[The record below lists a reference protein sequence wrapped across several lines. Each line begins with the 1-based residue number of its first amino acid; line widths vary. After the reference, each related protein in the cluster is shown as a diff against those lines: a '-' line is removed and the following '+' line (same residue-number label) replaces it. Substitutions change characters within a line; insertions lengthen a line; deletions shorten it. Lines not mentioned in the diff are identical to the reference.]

1 MTGEQEFEVV
11 VTNRVPAADGVVLLE
26 LSRPDGNPLPGW
38 SPGAH
43 IDLVLVPGETP
54 QLNLERQYS
63 LCGDPADGSVWRIGV
78 LREPDGR
85 GGSAHVHDAV
95 RVGDR
100 LVVRGPRSHFAL
112 AGGDGPVLFVAGGI
126 GITPILP
133 MIAAAGAAG
142 RDWRLAYAGR
152 SRATMAFVEELT
164 AAHGDRVEVFA
175 RDEGA
180 RLDLAAWTAAAAE
193 GVPVHCCGPTR
204 MVDEVEALSAA
215 WPAGTLHRERFEP
228 KAPAEHAPDVA
239 FEVELELSGLTLT
252 VPADRTVLEVVEEA
266 GALVLSSCR
275 EGTCG
280 TCETPVLEGE
290 VDHRDS
296 VLTPAEQ
303 AANTAMMICVS
314 RAACPRLVLEL

>member
-11 VTNRVPAADGVVLLE
+11 VTHRARAAEGVVLLE
-26 LSRPDGNPLPGW
+26 LSRPDGSPLPAW
-38 SPGAH
+38 SPGTH
-43 IDLVLVPGETP
+43 IDVVVVAGETP
-54 QLNLERQYS
+54 QQNLERQYS
-63 LCGDPADGSVWRIGV
+63 LCGDPTDTALWRIGV

-85 GGSAHVHDAV
+85 GGSAHVHDTV
-95 RVGDR
+95 SVGDR

-112 AGGDGPVLFVAGGI
+112 ADGDGPVLFVAGGI

-133 MIAAAGAAG
+133 MIAAAEKEG

-152 SRATMAFVEELT
+152 SRATMAFIEELT

-175 RDEGA
+175 RDEGR
-180 RLDLAAWTAAAAE
+180 RLDLAAWTAAAAD

-204 MVDEVEALSAA
+204 MVDEVEALSTS
-215 WPAGTLHRERFEP
+215 WPADTLHRERFEP
-228 KAPAEHAPDVA
+228 KTPEEHSPDVA

-252 VPADRTVLEVVEEA
+252 VPADRSILEVVEEA

-280 TCETPVLEGE
+280 TCETPVVEGE

-296 VLTPAEQ
+296 VLTPGEQ

>member
-1 MTGEQEFEVV
+1 MIAEAEFEVV
-11 VTNRVPAADGVVLLE
+11 VTRRTPAAEDIVLLE
-26 LSRPDGNPLPGW
+26 LRSPDGADLPEW
-38 SPGAH
+38 TPGAH
-43 IDLVLVPGETP
+43 IDVVLVPGATP
-54 QLNLERQYS
+54 HENLERQYS
-63 LCGDPADGSVWRIGV
+63 LCGDPADRSVWRIGV
-78 LREPDGR
+78 LREREGR
-85 GGSAHVHDAV
+85 GGSARVHDAV
-95 RVGDR
+95 AVGDR
-100 LVVRGPRSHFAL
+100 LVIRGPRSHFAL

-133 MIAAAGAAG
+133 MIAAAEAAG

-152 SRATMAFVEELT
+152 SRATMAFARELST
-164 AAHGDRVEVFA
+164 LHGDRVEVFA
-175 RDEGA
+175 ADEGR
-180 RLDLAAWTAAAAE
+180 RLDLAAWTAAAAD

-204 MVDEVEALSAA
+204 MVDEVEALSAR
-215 WPAGTLHRERFEP
+215 WPADTLHRERFEP
-228 KAPAEHAPDVA
+228 KTVKEHAPDVA

-252 VPADRTVLEVVEEA
+252 VPADRSVLEVVEEA

-280 TCETPVLEGE
+280 TCETPVIEGV

-303 AANTAMMICVS
+303 ASNTAMMICVS